1 MVAIDVGRCFCMGYL
16 VRPGQMD
23 KWPILMDLRRVAV
36 CGLKDA
42 PWRKAD
48 SSDFSFCIN
57 WCCMIYYHRVAL

>member
-42 PWRKAD
+42 PWRKDD
-48 SSDFSFCIN
+48 SYAFFFL
-57 WCCMIYYHRVAL
+57 Y